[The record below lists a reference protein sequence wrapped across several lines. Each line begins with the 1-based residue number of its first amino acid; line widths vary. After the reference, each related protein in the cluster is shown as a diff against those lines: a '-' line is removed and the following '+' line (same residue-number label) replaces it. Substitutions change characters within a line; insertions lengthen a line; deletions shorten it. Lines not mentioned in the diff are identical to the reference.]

1 MHTLPD
7 ATKSKIAELLPD
19 SKVWA
24 AQKQQNPALVLRP
37 RDPTRLQKLVPYL
50 YISGL
55 DFAIRCGGIGSS
67 SAKDVVLSMSAFDSF
82 SYNPGNHTIIVGAG
96 STWGH
101 VEQELEKVAP
111 GRVAVAARVPWVGV
125 AGSMLSGCISWVGAE
140 FGLAAD
146 PQNLLDVEIILRDG
160 RKIWASSEPELLWA
174 LRGGGGNFGVV
185 TAFHMRTCP
194 YTSSIF
200 AGHISFPPRALEAV
214 SRGVSEFAARPADPK
229 TSFHCHI
236 AVADQ
241 EFPGQGSWADMSQ
254 SDDSEVEDSKFHLSI
269 FVFDAHG
276 EEHGRGAE
284 GFKWALD
291 IPGAI
296 DSTTVTNL
304 KGVNELQGGNHHLIG
319 ATKSYLNACLVHSID
334 SDFVVKGK
342 KWVDSV
348 VKLDHRLGPGTLFLL
363 ENTFSATESAQET
376 AWPHSSAPHVLQLLT
391 GSLPNSGCP
400 EAPALEA
407 LAKAPGM
414 IKQSHSTAD
423 FFPNFLEPINDIS
436 AIFGANYEKL
446 RHIKAFYDPDA
457 RFNKGTFIPPIS

>member
-1 MHTLPD
+1 
-7 ATKSKIAELLPD
+7 
-19 SKVWA
+19 
-24 AQKQQNPALVLRP
+24 
-37 RDPTRLQKLVPYL
+37 
-50 YISGL
+50 
-55 DFAIRCGGIGSS
+55 
-67 SAKDVVLSMSAFDSF
+67 
-82 SYNPGNHTIIVGAG
+82 
-96 STWGH
+96 
-101 VEQELEKVAP
+101 
-111 GRVAVAARVPWVGV
+111 
-125 AGSMLSGCISWVGAE
+125 
-140 FGLAAD
+140 
-146 PQNLLDVEIILRDG
+146 
-160 RKIWASSEPELLWA
+160 
-174 LRGGGGNFGVV
+174 
-185 TAFHMRTCP
+185 MRTYP

-304 KGVNELQGGNHHLIG
+304 KGVNELQGRNHHLIG

-363 ENTFSATESAQET
+363 EVMPGVLLPSLDYLLLLTTSQNTFSATESAQET

-436 AIFGANYEKL
+436 AVSVCHWNTAYV
-446 RHIKAFYDPDA
+446 
-457 RFNKGTFIPPIS
+457 KG